1 MIGVISSLMLP
12 SLVLF
17 ILIYGIYKKKNVYD
31 LFVEGAKESF
41 DMVLNLFPSILAM
54 ILGVN
59 ILVKSEIIP
68 VLFSSISNILT
79 LLKIPLDVL
88 PMMLIRPI
96 SGSSALAIL
105 NNILSKFG
113 PDSFQGVL
121 ASLVQGSTDTTF
133 YVLTLYFGSIGI
145 KKIRY
150 SLWAGLFADLI
161 GLILSIIVANY
172 LF

>member
-1 MIGVISSLMLP
+1 MIGLISSLMLP
-12 SLVLF
+12 GLVLF
-17 ILIYGIYKKKNVYD
+17 ILLYGIYKKKNVYD
-31 LFVEGAKESF
+31 LFVEGSKESF

-59 ILVKSEIIP
+59 ILVKSEFIP
-68 VLFSSISNILT
+68 FLFSSLSNALNF
-79 LLKIPLDVL
+79 LKVPLDVL

-133 YVLTLYFGSIGI
+133 YILTLYFGSIGI

-150 SLWAGLFADLI
+150 SLWAGLFADLVGI
-161 GLILSIIVANY
+161 ILSIVVTNW

>member
-1 MIGVISSLMLP
+1 MIKLVSSLMIP
-12 SLVLF
+12 FLVLF
-17 ILIYGIYKKKNVYD
+17 ILIYGIYKKQNVYD

-41 DMVLNLFPSILAM
+41 DMSLNLFPSMLAM

-59 ILVKSEIIP
+59 ILVKSGFISF
-68 VLFSSISNILT
+68 VFSSLT
-79 LLKIPLDVL
+79 SVLNFLRVPFEVL
-88 PMMLIRPI
+88 PMIFIRPI

-105 NNILSKFG
+105 NNILATFG

-121 ASLVQGSTDTTF
+121 ASLIQGSTDTTF

-145 KKIRY
+145 KKIKY
-150 SLWAGLFADLI
+150 SLWAGLFADLVGI
-161 GLILSIIVANY
+161 VLSIIIVNC